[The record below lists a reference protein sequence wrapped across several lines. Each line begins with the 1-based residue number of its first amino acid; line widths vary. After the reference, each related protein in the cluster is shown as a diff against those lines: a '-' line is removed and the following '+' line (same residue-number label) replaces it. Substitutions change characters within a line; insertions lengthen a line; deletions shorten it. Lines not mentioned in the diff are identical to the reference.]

1 MNSRYFSIALLC
13 AGIGLPVVRLKSQ
26 PIDLRPRTPQLPAR
40 VQPTPLPDLQPAP
53 NAPIIDAATQDRIL
67 RRRAQYH
74 ERRAAMQHVKRL
86 RKFTLIDPRGI
97 TRAYDAK
104 RQALARFAKPDQPLP
119 HKLAAAKNNVLDEVK
134 NLAQS
139 VRRRF
144 EAEERALATALR
156 QMREDDPSF
165 AEKSLRNAV
174 AAAEQRPAEPV
185 KDTEKLPILSKT
197 VDLGYLDPVR
207 RGNLKPALPGKITAP
222 VTIPEGL
229 TPAEKANPE
238 SIQEALQLQALMD
251 FKKQRALQK
260 VKDAQERAA
269 ELHGCS
275 QRLALGHRDVGTTFA
290 RLLQD
295 AEADRVERDDCQSP
309 VLMSDFAHCF
319 NLFQTAVEIRSL
331 NHQAG
336 R

>member
-1 MNSRYFSIALLC
+1 MNSRYFSVALLC
-13 AGIGLPVVRLKSQ
+13 AGMGLPAVRLNSQ

-86 RKFTLIDPRGI
+86 RKFTLIDPRAI

-104 RQALARFAKPDQPLP
+104 RQALAQFAKPDQPLP

-156 QMREDDPSF
+156 QMREDDPGF

-197 VDLGYLDPVR
+197 VDLGYLDPIR
-207 RGNLKPALPGKITAP
+207 RGNLKPALPGKITSP

-229 TPAEKANPE
+229 TPAERDNPE

-269 ELHGCS
+269 IQAQSATNSQKSEQLKELVELYISEQITYEEYYRRRRSILGKPAT
-275 QRLALGHRDVGTTFA
+275 ALN
-290 RLLQD
+290 
-295 AEADRVERDDCQSP
+295 P
-309 VLMSDFAHCF
+309 K
-319 NLFQTAVEIRSL
+319 
-331 NHQAG
+331 
-336 R
+336 